1 MYYYYP
7 IIILL
12 GLVLSLYLNRFLL
25 VIELIYIIDITWAL
39 TIIISSVEALNGNY
53 QQQKEVHMHKYMILI
68 EVPSTSPLHGVK
80 GINTK
85 SKVRVVG
92 VTKASNS
99 SNACSKVSKKLGIS
113 YDKLKALLYTV
124 RNDGKWV
131 YETYTT

>member
-1 MYYYYP
+1 
-7 IIILL
+7 
-12 GLVLSLYLNRFLL
+12 
-25 VIELIYIIDITWAL
+25 
-39 TIIISSVEALNGNY
+39 
-53 QQQKEVHMHKYMILI
+53 MHKYMILV
-68 EVPSTSPLHGVK
+68 EVPSTAPLFGVD

-85 SKVRVVG
+85 SKVRVIG

-131 YETYTT
+131 CDKHALHE